1 MTRIL
6 TFAGLALT
14 AAGGY
19 VLGRRG
25 VDVRV
30 AVNRALQNGRPD
42 SKTTEIALRVTQRPS
57 YDTEF
62 DHVADRE
69 HEERHRIAEEIKGH
83 PLHERRARN
92 PRHRDGED
100 EFVTVAS
107 QPLTR
112 EREDIVAPRPY

>member
-6 TFAGLALT
+6 TFVGLTAA

-30 AVNRALQNGRPD
+30 AVDRALPHEAPD
-42 SKTTEIALRVTQRPS
+42 TQTTEISFRVTRKPC

-62 DHVADRE
+62 DHVADQE
-69 HEERHRIAEEIKGH
+69 HEERHRVAEEIKGH
-83 PLHERRARN
+83 PLHERRSRN
-92 PRHRDGED
+92 RHTPAAD
-100 EFVTVAS
+100 ELLTVAS
-107 QPLTR
+107 QPLAR
-112 EREDIVAPRPY
+112 DREDIVAPRPY